1 MAETGSWTSII
12 AAATIIVGA
21 GFLSWSVASE
31 MTESDYRNLLCKGM
45 EQERSLPNGTRVDC
59 LTDRLAIE
67 IDWTHKW
74 AEAIGQA
81 LLYSAST
88 DRQPAVILI
97 CKVAPEKCR
106 DHDYLIN
113 EVVAH
118 WQLPITVWL
127 CPSGAT
133 ELSQCSLDSRDGERR
148 VR

>member
-1 MAETGSWTSII
+1 MAIASRVTSSI
-12 AAATIIVGA
+12 AAATIILGV

-31 MTESDYRNLLCKGM
+31 MTESDYRNVLCKGM
-45 EQERSLPNGTRVDC
+45 EQERRLPNGTRVDC

-67 IDWTHKW
+67 IDWTDKW

-88 DRQPAVILI
+88 GKQPAVILI
-97 CKVAPEKCR
+97 CKVASEKCR

-127 CPSGAT
+127 CPTGAT
-133 ELSQCSLDSRDGERR
+133 ELSECSLDSRDGERR